1 MDSLRSGL
9 FACFASALNC
19 FMQTVSQTLA
29 GHRSIRAFTPATIPQ
44 AVIDEVLHEAI
55 TGTSSS
61 GNLNS
66 YAVVL
71 TRDPQRRQRLYELHG
86 EQDFILQAP
95 LLMTFC
101 ADWYRVREWLRLR
114 GARDNFGHLLGYHVA
129 AFDAML
135 LSQSVS
141 LAFEARGYGL
151 CYLGTT
157 LNAMPDISA
166 FLELLDTCV
175 PVTTMAVG
183 VPAEDPSK
191 RDRLPLAAYVHDERY
206 QAPTQ
211 DELAEL
217 YRDREES
224 GWARY
229 MATPALK
236 AKCDEGAITSL
247 AQFYTSPYK
256 YDPDE
261 QRAQS
266 DRLLEFL
273 TEKGFFPGNE

>member
-1 MDSLRSGL
+1 
-9 FACFASALNC
+9 
-19 FMQTVSQTLA
+19 MQTVSQTLA

-206 QAPTQ
+206 QAPPKMNWPSCT
-211 DELAEL
+211 
-217 YRDREES
+217 
-224 GWARY
+224 GTARKV
-229 MATPALK
+229 AGPGTWRPRRSRPSV
-236 AKCDEGAITSL
+236 T
-247 AQFYTSPYK
+247 
-256 YDPDE
+256 
-261 QRAQS
+261 RAQS
-266 DRLLEFL
+266 RRWRSFIPAPTSTIRMSSGRSRTDCW
-273 TEKGFFPGNE
+273 NS